1 MVATQRR
8 NASLGSLIFGGVDAL
23 GTRVYLQKLKGW
35 DEGVASTGNVE
46 QRAADDG
53 GWPDQAYR
61 APRLVEMGLVLV
73 GSNFKTVS
81 QSIRTIDAGLPLN
94 ALGTLVVDNHGEV
107 LQANVRKSGDIVADQ
122 KGAKGTVS
130 LSLIAPDPRRYA
142 TGAAFTAST
151 GLPVTTGGLSLPLIL
166 PLSVG
171 ATISSGVLLAVNDGD
186 ADAPPVFTITG
197 PCPAGATI
205 TLRSTGA
212 YLKFS
217 EAIGAG
223 HVLTIDT
230 AARTAVLDGTAS
242 RTVIGTWFSYAPG
255 VNQVAFSASAYD
267 AGALLTSTH
276 RSAWR

>member
-1 MVATQRR
+1 MGTVSQRR
-8 NASLGSLIFGGVDAL
+8 NATLGSLVFGGVDDL
-23 GTRVYLQKLKGW
+23 GTRVWLSTLKGW

-61 APRLVEMGLVLV
+61 APRLVELGLVLI
-73 GSNFKTVS
+73 GPDFRTVS
-81 QSIRTIDAGLPLN
+81 KSINAIEAGLPLN
-94 ALGTLVVDNHGEV
+94 ALDTLVVDDHGDQ
-107 LQANVRKSGDIVADQ
+107 LQARVRKSGDVVVDRKA
-122 KGAKGTVS
+122 AKAAVS

-142 TGAAFTAST
+142 VDAVTAST
-151 GLPVTTGGLSLPLIL
+151 GLPVTTGGLALPLVL
-166 PLSVG
+166 PLSLA
-171 ATISSGVLLAVNDGD
+171 ATMSSGVLTAVNAGN
-186 ADAPPVFTITG
+186 AETLPTFTIAG

-205 TLRSTGA
+205 THRGTRAFLR
-212 YLKFS
+212 YS

-223 HVLTIDT
+223 HTLTINT
-230 AARTAVLDGTAS
+230 ASRTAVLDGTAS

-255 VNQVAFSASAYD
+255 ANEIAFSAPSYD